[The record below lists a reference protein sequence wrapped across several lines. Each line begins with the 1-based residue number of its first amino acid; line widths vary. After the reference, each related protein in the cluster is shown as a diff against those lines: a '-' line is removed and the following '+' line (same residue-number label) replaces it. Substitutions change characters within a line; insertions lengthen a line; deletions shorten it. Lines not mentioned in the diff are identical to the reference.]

1 LTTVSYDNRFDEG
14 PVGSE
19 LDAFEQRMDAKN
31 AQRDEALA
39 GALRRLEQ
47 RLLLIEQRVGTL
59 GERIESIDA
68 DHRSD
73 VDTVL
78 KEIRALLL
86 GR

>member
-1 LTTVSYDNRFDEG
+1 MAVSDGSGSDESPG
-14 PVGSE
+14 GSE

-47 RLLLIEQRVGTL
+47 RLLLLEQRVTTV
-59 GERIESIDA
+59 GERIESIEV

-86 GR
+86 GH